1 MTTEGPLFSRIA
13 RLFGARAGS
22 YYAAALTPG
31 VIGASL
37 MTALFAS
44 TFQTGQAGTDPL
56 TLWRSLSAGGKLS
69 VISGM
74 IFGVW
79 APILMAA
86 RGTCRIA
93 ASLLAN
99 HPISLAA
106 TLADMF
112 RFVPAALV
120 YSLVIGL
127 PAMIGSSMFFLP
139 GLLIV
144 SVFTLVI
151 PAGVFESKGIFAALR
166 RGTSLVDKVYGRSLL
181 LVSGSAVLMVL
192 LVLLR
197 AAGLDRLVPGTT
209 TQVLAFRYVLMYL
222 PGLLVLILANVGFS
236 ILYVEARGKEAT
248 ARSIATQA

>member
-1 MTTEGPLFSRIA
+1 MTTDGRLLSRIA
-13 RLFGARAGS
+13 RLFGVRAGS

-31 VIGASL
+31 VIGAAL
-37 MTALFAS
+37 MTALF
-44 TFQTGQAGTDPL
+44 TFTVNAPQGSDPA
-56 TLWRSLSAGGKLS
+56 TLWRSLSAGGKLL

-79 APILMAA
+79 TPILMAA
-86 RGTCRIA
+86 RATCRIA

-99 HPISLAA
+99 QPISLAA

-120 YSLVIGL
+120 YSVVIGL
-127 PAMIGSSMFFLP
+127 PSMIGSSLFFLP
-139 GLLIV
+139 GFLIV
-144 SVFTLVI
+144 SLFTLVI
-151 PAGVFESKGIFAALR
+151 PTGVFESKGIFAALR

-192 LVLLR
+192 VVLLR
-197 AAGLDRLVPGTT
+197 ATGLDRLVPGNT
-209 TQVLAFRYVLMYL
+209 TQVLAFRFALMYL

-236 ILYVEARGKEAT
+236 ILYMEARGKEAT
-248 ARSIATQA
+248 QGAIITQG